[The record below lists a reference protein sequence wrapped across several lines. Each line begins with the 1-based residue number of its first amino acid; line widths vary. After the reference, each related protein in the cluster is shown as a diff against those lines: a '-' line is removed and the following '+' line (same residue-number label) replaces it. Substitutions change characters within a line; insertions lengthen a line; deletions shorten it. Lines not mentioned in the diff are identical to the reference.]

1 MSLTST
7 KWELAEFQP
16 GMPTCWHLKNGGPYP
31 IGSIVQTG
39 GAFNTAYECRAFV
52 CDEDGRAT
60 DLWMGLVTTSIE
72 DAQAAVEGAH
82 EPGVEVAA

>member
-16 GMPTCWHLKNGGPYP
+16 GMPTCWHLKNDGPYP

-39 GAFNTAYECRAFV
+39 GAFNPSYECRAY
-52 CDEDGRAT
+52 EDGT
-60 DLWMGLVTTSIE
+60 VIWIGTE
-72 DAQAAVEGAH
+72 DSLEAAKLS
-82 EPGVEVAA
+82 VEVWNAIEIGAAA